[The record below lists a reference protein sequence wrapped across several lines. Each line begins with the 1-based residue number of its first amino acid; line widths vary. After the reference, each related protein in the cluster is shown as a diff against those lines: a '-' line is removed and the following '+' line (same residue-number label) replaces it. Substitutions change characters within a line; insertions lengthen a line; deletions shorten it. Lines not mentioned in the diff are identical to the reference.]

1 MQDIHL
7 HESFPSWWAMVLTD
21 LFLFALAVAG
31 TVVVASKWRT
41 LREADATTGIVLI
54 LTGLW
59 VVTALHM
66 GDLFT
71 MTLLPIWVGED
82 RAKAAMVAL
91 HQGYSW
97 YVISMSAALV
107 LVGLVMTVLQGVR
120 QFDVVR
126 NHARASVDSEAR
138 FRQFATVASDW
149 FWETD
154 ENLRFIYFSERNRE
168 ITGFDPSIYLGKTRH
183 EITPENTM
191 SEKWRRHLD
200 DLDNR
205 RPFRAFQYELTR
217 ADGSPL
223 VISINGDPVYDCEN
237 RFLGYR
243 GTGTDITEQRK
254 AEQARDAVLRLAEE
268 ANQAKSEFLA
278 TMSHD
283 LRTPLN
289 AIVGFSSILNE
300 ELFGPLSERYQDY
313 ARDIRDSGD
322 HLLSLVN
329 DLLDLSAIEAGKV
342 SIEKHHLD
350 ASDIVSE
357 CQTVIRPRAQSA
369 GVDVALVLPEAPA
382 IVLADRQALKQ
393 ILLNLLANAVEFTPP
408 GGRVTLNADCRNGSV
423 AFVVADT
430 GQGISEERLTT
441 LMEPFVRGEKHPY
454 HASEGWGLGLAIVKS
469 LVDRLDGSLEV
480 ESRVGRGT
488 TVTVSMPIS
497 NGAEH
502 PERRTQHN

>member
-1 MQDIHL
+1 
-7 HESFPSWWAMVLTD
+7 
-21 LFLFALAVAG
+21 
-31 TVVVASKWRT
+31 
-41 LREADATTGIVLI
+41 
-54 LTGLW
+54 
-59 VVTALHM
+59 
-66 GDLFT
+66 
-71 MTLLPIWVGED
+71 
-82 RAKAAMVAL
+82 
-91 HQGYSW
+91 
-97 YVISMSAALV
+97 
-107 LVGLVMTVLQGVR
+107 
-120 QFDVVR
+120 
-126 NHARASVDSEAR
+126 
-138 FRQFATVASDW
+138 
-149 FWETD
+149 
-154 ENLRFIYFSERNRE
+154 
-168 ITGFDPSIYLGKTRH
+168 
-183 EITPENTM
+183 M

-200 DLDNR
+200 DLDHR
-205 RPFRAFQYELTR
+205 RPFRTFQYELTR

-223 VISINGDPVYDCEN
+223 VISINGEPVFDCEN
-237 RFLGYR
+237 RFVGYR
-243 GTGTDITEQRK
+243 GTGTDVTEQRK
-254 AEQARDAVLRLAEE
+254 AEEARDAALRIAEE

-300 ELFGPLSERYQDY
+300 ELFGPLGERYRDY

-329 DLLDLSAIEAGKV
+329 DILDLSAIEAGKV
-342 SIEKHHLD
+342 AIEKHHLD
-350 ASDIVSE
+350 AGEIVSE

-369 GVDVALVLPEAPA
+369 GVDVALGLPEVPA
-382 IVLADRQALKQ
+382 TVYADRQALKQ

-408 GGRVTLNADCRNGSV
+408 GGRVTLSADCKNGSV

-454 HASEGWGLGLAIVKS
+454 HAGEGWGLGLAIVKS

-480 ESRVGRGT
+480 ESRVGQGT